1 MYRKTVFLL
10 ATFLPNGIKHYLLIR
25 AVIYWLIRNVFSS
38 SYTPGPS
45 TGAEGGQT
53 FEEMPFLFKEMPRK
67 SPIVSMHFLLPY
79 QSAPLTIAPI
89 WLLSLQHLFMMTAYR
104 NPCSKN

>member
-38 SYTPGPS
+38 SYTSGPS

-53 FEEMPFLFKEMPRK
+53 
-67 SPIVSMHFLLPY
+67 
-79 QSAPLTIAPI
+79 
-89 WLLSLQHLFMMTAYR
+89 
-104 NPCSKN
+104 